1 METPNLKVIEQYAQG
16 DAETKKMLLDI
27 VIEEFPEEKE
37 IYLKNLKAKNAKK
50 TKEAVHKIKHKISVL
65 GLEQGYEMA
74 NEYENDLVK
83 GNFDL
88 EAKFNQI
95 LITITAFIDSL

>member
-1 METPNLKVIEQYAQG
+1 METPNFKVIDQYAQG

-27 VIEEFPEEKE
+27 VKEEFPEEKE
-37 IYLKNLKAKNAKK
+37 KYFMHLKAKDAKK
-50 TKEAVHKIKHKISVL
+50 TQESVHKLKHKINVL

-74 NEYENDLVK
+74 NEYESDLLK

-95 LITITAFIDSL
+95 LITITAFVDSL